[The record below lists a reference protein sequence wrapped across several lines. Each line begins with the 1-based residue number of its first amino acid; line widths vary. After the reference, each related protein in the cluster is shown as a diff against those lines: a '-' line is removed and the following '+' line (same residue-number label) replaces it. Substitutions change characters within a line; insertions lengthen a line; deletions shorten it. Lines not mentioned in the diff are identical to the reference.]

1 MTLLELQVTQVQDKW
16 RMIEL
21 PPLYNI
27 PKWLVSTSR
36 KLDRRK
42 FLQSV
47 NIFAILHHSYSF
59 RVHPDLFLFFCP
71 GIRPFQGYLVFKRPN
86 LYQNRLTLVPPKW
99 HLEEEREDDGYAN
112 QKMCADVIF
121 VQSHINFPC
130 IWKGRSVRE
139 SSTVV
144 FETTTSGPLRAKS
157 QMSKLK
163 KFVKKTGTYRA
174 KRCIRSNFSNV
185 VIHRFLRAKF
195 ADLLIYSPPSIGK
208 NLHKWTL
215 SFVK

>member
-1 MTLLELQVTQVQDKW
+1 MKGKNNHWNTFAGNVSVQCEKVKETTESLSKMTLLELQVTQVQDKW

-27 PKWLVSTSR
+27 TKWLVSTSR

-99 HLEEEREDDGYAN
+99 HLEEEGEDDGYAN

-121 VQSHINFPC
+121 VQATLTFRAFE
-130 IWKGRSVRE
+130 WVEAFEKVAQLYLKLLLLGR
-139 SSTVV
+139 
-144 FETTTSGPLRAKS
+144 
-157 QMSKLK
+157 
-163 KFVKKTGTYRA
+163 
-174 KRCIRSNFSNV
+174 
-185 VIHRFLRAKF
+185 
-195 ADLLIYSPPSIGK
+195 
-208 NLHKWTL
+208 
-215 SFVK
+215 